1 MKKRGIVLTPDEKS
15 LLGGEGGA
23 VIQKIL
29 KSVVLYGE
37 AFGAERLISIE
48 GAPHFAMSFG
58 ASIITPY
65 YEILDDIIG
74 DGLKTIK
81 PFTTNPRTYDFEA
94 IPYSFLEKLLSKV
107 IYRSQPRLEGQLRK
121 LGLANGQA
129 FSCACYLPEIGNIP
143 GKGEILAWSESSAVA
158 FANSMLGARTNR
170 NSAGIDVLMNI
181 IGKAP
186 LYGLLTDA
194 GREATWLVE
203 LTTSALPNPQVLGSA
218 VGMRVVDEVPYIVG
232 LDDRMGKQGAVQV
245 RDYLK
250 DMGAASASNGAVGL
264 FHVENVTPEARE
276 SGRTLL
282 SRGYR
287 TYVIDDDEI
296 ARVMSLYPVLWK
308 NADSAAVRCLIG
320 CPHLSF
326 EQTVWWIE
334 RIREELNRKKRRR
347 VAVETILNAP
357 PAVIEKIE
365 RDDSLIAGLKGNGVF
380 LSSIC
385 PVAFMSNPLSA
396 RKPTITNSNKL
407 RTYTTAR
414 FLDDRAVLDVLS
426 G

>member
-1 MKKRGIVLTPDEKS
+1 MKKRGLILTPDEES

-29 KSVVLYGE
+29 RSVVLYGE
-37 AFGAERLISIE
+37 AFGAERLVSIE

-65 YEILDDIIG
+65 YEILDEIIG
-74 DGLKTIK
+74 DGLKTLK

-143 GKGEILAWSESSAVA
+143 GKGELLAWSESSAVA

-186 LYGLLTDA
+186 LYGLLTDE
-194 GREATWLVE
+194 GRKATWLVE
-203 LTTSALPNPQVLGSA
+203 LATATLPNPQLLGSA
-218 VGMRVVDEVPYIVG
+218 VGMRVMDGVPYVVG
-232 LDDRMGKQGAVQV
+232 LDARMDKKSGAQV

-264 FHVENVTPEARE
+264 FHVENVTPEAKE
-276 SGRTLL
+276 SGRSLL

-296 ARVMSLYPVLWK
+296 ARVTSSYPVLWK
-308 NADSAAVRCLIG
+308 KADSTPVRCLIG

-334 RIREELNRKKRRR
+334 RIREKLGKKGRRR
-347 VAVETILNAP
+347 AAVETILNAP
-357 PAVIEKIE
+357 PAVVEKIG
-365 RDDSLIAGLKGNGVF
+365 RDIPLVTGLRENRVF

-414 FLDDRAVLDVLS
+414 FLDDGAVLDMIS

>member
-1 MKKRGIVLTPDEKS
+1 MKKTGLILTPDEQV
-15 LLGGEGGA
+15 LLRGEVGP

-29 KSVVLYGE
+29 KSVVMYGE
-37 AFGAERLISIE
+37 AFGAERLVSVTA
-48 GAPHFAMSFG
+48 APHFAMSFG

-65 YEILDDIIG
+65 YEILDEIIA

-107 IYRSQPRLEGQLRK
+107 IYRSQPRLEGQLSK
-121 LGLANGQA
+121 LGLAHGEA
-129 FSCACYLPEIGNIP
+129 FSCACYLPEVGNIP
-143 GKGEILAWSESSAVA
+143 RKGEVLAWSESSAVV

-186 LYGLLTDA
+186 LYGLLTDE
-194 GREATWLVE
+194 GRRATWLVH
-203 LTTSALPNPQVLGSA
+203 LATSALPNPQVLGSA
-218 VGMRVVDEVPYIVG
+218 VGMRVVEDVPYIAG
-232 LDDRMGKQGAVQV
+232 LDARLDKKNPAEV

-264 FHVENVTPEARE
+264 FHIENITPEAKE
-276 SGRTLL
+276 SGRSLL
-282 SRGYR
+282 HKAYK
-287 TYVIDDDEI
+287 TYTIDDDEI
-296 ARVMSLYPVLWK
+296 ARVTASYPVLWK
-308 NADSAAVRCLIG
+308 NADSAPLRCLIG

-326 EQTVWWIE
+326 EQTTQWIE
-334 RIREELNRKKRRR
+334 RIRETLDKNKRRR
-347 VAVETILNAP
+347 VTVETILNAP
-357 PAVIEKIE
+357 PAVIEKVGRNKALPAE
-365 RDDSLIAGLKGNGVF
+365 LKRSGVF
-380 LSSIC
+380 LSSVC

-414 FLDDRAVLDVLS
+414 FLDDAGVLEMIT